1 MAQAPKTKPAAK
13 AKATP
18 AKKPAAKISA
28 VKKSATASKAV
39 PKKVAVV
46 GTPQSKVKEEA
57 SDMKSRAS
65 EAARSAAERG
75 KARAAEGMGS
85 IGKIIRDSA
94 ASIDDSVGT
103 QYGDYARKAADAVE
117 GFAGKV
123 DEKEVDDLVDGVR
136 DFVRKS
142 PAVAIGAAAAVGFVL
157 VRLLRSGRDET

>member
-1 MAQAPKTKPAAK
+1 MAQAPKAKPAAK
-13 AKATP
+13 AKAAPAKKTS
-18 AKKPAAKISA
+18 AKKPASA
-28 VKKSATASKAV
+28 AKAV
-39 PKKVAVV
+39 AKKLPAI
-46 GTPQSKVKEEA
+46 GKPQASVKEEA
-57 SDMKSRAS
+57 NDMKSRAS

-75 KARAAEGMGS
+75 KERAAEGMGS

-94 ASIDDSVGT
+94 AAIDQSVGP

-123 DEKEVDDLVDGVR
+123 DEKEVDDIVDGVR